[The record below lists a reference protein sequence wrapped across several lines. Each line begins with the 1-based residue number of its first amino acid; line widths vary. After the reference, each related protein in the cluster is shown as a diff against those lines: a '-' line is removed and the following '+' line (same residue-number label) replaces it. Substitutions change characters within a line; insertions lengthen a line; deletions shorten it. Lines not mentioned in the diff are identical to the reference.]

1 MRSKSGRGG
10 RPKHNRSTSSSP
22 SITAT
27 TTSLPMLFN
36 RKHNQF
42 TLDEDSVC
50 GEMLNAQLHND
61 VAPDL
66 VDHALASKTR
76 VHCSTSHDISTL
88 DDGMEIDCF
97 KQTCIICNQGGHV
110 FVCAE
115 SGCPIALH
123 KKCVSQELISD
134 DDLEQF
140 YCPYCLH
147 KRALVQK
154 EQLRKKAELAK
165 EDLLKFLGTNAV
177 GGDGLKQKD
186 GEEKRC
192 QDQHNTDEEQMTEDG
207 ALDAS
212 KGSQGGLKIH
222 EENISEAHQSKFAED
237 VENIQLE
244 MNADG
249 ALDRSKGG
257 SKDGLKVPEENKG
270 RSKDEEQMQPKS
282 PKQTSNADFASRT
295 TDSDMEILAARVCRI
310 KQRAQK
316 KPFPQND
323 DSPRKLSSQENS
335 TTEKKVTSK
344 NKKHAA
350 SKKSRQP
357 QVSTKQLTTMPFP
370 TAKRKR
376 LLWTAEEENM
386 LKEGVH
392 HVSASAKKNV
402 PWRKILEL
410 GRHIFHKSRTPEDLK
425 DKWRTMLAK
434 EP

>member
-1 MRSKSGRGG
+1 M
-10 RPKHNRSTSSSP
+10 P
-22 SITAT
+22 
-27 TTSLPMLFN
+27 
-36 RKHNQF
+36 
-42 TLDEDSVC
+42 
-50 GEMLNAQLHND
+50 NAQLHND
-61 VAPDL
+61 VASDL
-66 VDHALASKTR
+66 VDHTLASKTR
-76 VHCSTSHDISTL
+76 VHCSTSHEISTQ

-110 FVCAE
+110 SVCTE

-123 KKCVSQELISD
+123 KKCVRQELISD

-154 EQLRKKAELAK
+154 QQLRKKAELAK

-186 GEEKRC
+186 GEEKRR
-192 QDQHNTDEEQMTEDG
+192 QDQCNTDEQMTEDG

-237 VENIQLE
+237 EESIQVE

-257 SKDGLKVPEENKG
+257 SKDGLKVSEENKS

-282 PKQTSNADFASRT
+282 PKHTSNADFTSGT
-295 TDSDMEILAARVCRI
+295 TDSDMEILAARACRI

-316 KPFPQND
+316 KAFLQND

-357 QVSTKQLTTMPFP
+357 QVSTKQL
-370 TAKRKR
+370 
-376 LLWTAEEENM
+376 
-386 LKEGVH
+386 
-392 HVSASAKKNV
+392 
-402 PWRKILEL
+402 
-410 GRHIFHKSRTPEDLK
+410 
-425 DKWRTMLAK
+425 
-434 EP
+434 

>member
-10 RPKHNRSTSSSP
+10 RPKHSLSTSSSP
-22 SITAT
+22 SIT
-27 TTSLPMLFN
+27 TSLPMLFN
-36 RKHNQF
+36 HKHSQF
-42 TLDEDSVC
+42 TLDEDSIC
-50 GEMLNAQLHND
+50 GEMPNAQLHND

-66 VDHALASKTR
+66 DDHTLASKTR
-76 VHCSTSHDISTL
+76 VLCSTSHDISTQ
-88 DDGMEIDCF
+88 DDDMEIDCF

-110 FVCAE
+110 SVCTE
-115 SGCPIALH
+115 PGCPIALH
-123 KKCVSQELISD
+123 KKCLSRELISD
-134 DDLEQF
+134 GDNLEQF

-154 EQLRKKAELAK
+154 QQLRKKVELAK

-186 GEEKRC
+186 GEEKMR
-192 QDQHNTDEEQMTEDG
+192 QDQCNTDEQMTEDG

-212 KGSQGGLKIH
+212 KGSQGGLKTH
-222 EENISEAHQSKFAED
+222 EENISEAHQSKFAEV
-237 VENIQLE
+237 VENIQVE
-244 MNADG
+244 MTEDG
-249 ALDRSKGG
+249 ALDSSKGG
-257 SKDGLKVPEENKG
+257 SMDGLKVSEENKS

-282 PKQTSNADFASRT
+282 PKQTSNADFASGT
-295 TDSDMEILAARVCRI
+295 MDSDMEILAARVCRI

-316 KPFPQND
+316 KAFPQND
-323 DSPRKLSSQENS
+323 DSPMKLSSQEDS

-357 QVSTKQLTTMPFP
+357 QVSTKQFTTMPFP

-376 LLWTAEEENM
+376 LLWTPEEENM

-392 HVSASAKKNV
+392 HFSASAKKNV

-410 GRHIFHKSRTPEDLK
+410 GRHIFHKSRTPADLK

>member
-1 MRSKSGRGG
+1 MS
-10 RPKHNRSTSSSP
+10 
-22 SITAT
+22 
-27 TTSLPMLFN
+27 
-36 RKHNQF
+36 
-42 TLDEDSVC
+42 
-50 GEMLNAQLHND
+50 NAQLHND

-76 VHCSTSHDISTL
+76 GHCSTSHGISTQ
-88 DDGMEIDCF
+88 DDDMEIDCF

-123 KKCVSQELISD
+123 KKCVSRELISD
-134 DDLEQF
+134 VDLEQF

-154 EQLRKKAELAK
+154 QQLRKKAELAK

-186 GEEKRC
+186 GEEKRR
-192 QDQHNTDEEQMTEDG
+192 QDQCNTDEQMTEDG

-237 VENIQLE
+237 EENVQVE

-257 SKDGLKVPEENKG
+257 SKDGLKVSEENKS

-282 PKQTSNADFASRT
+282 PKHTSNADFTSGT
-295 TDSDMEILAARVCRI
+295 TDSDMEILAARACRI

-316 KPFPQND
+316 KAFLQND

-357 QVSTKQLTTMPFP
+357 QVSTKQL
-370 TAKRKR
+370 
-376 LLWTAEEENM
+376 
-386 LKEGVH
+386 
-392 HVSASAKKNV
+392 
-402 PWRKILEL
+402 
-410 GRHIFHKSRTPEDLK
+410 
-425 DKWRTMLAK
+425 
-434 EP
+434 

>member
-1 MRSKSGRGG
+1 MR
-10 RPKHNRSTSSSP
+10 
-22 SITAT
+22 IY
-27 TTSLPMLFN
+27 L
-36 RKHNQF
+36 QF
-42 TLDEDSVC
+42 TLDEDIIC
-50 GEMLNAQLHND
+50 GEMPNAQLHND
-61 VAPDL
+61 VASDL
-66 VDHALASKTR
+66 VDHTLASKTT
-76 VHCSTSHDISTL
+76 VHCSTSHDISTQ

-110 FVCAE
+110 SVCTE
-115 SGCPIALH
+115 SGCPIVLH
-123 KKCVSQELISD
+123 KKCVRQELISD
-134 DDLEQF
+134 NDLEQF

-154 EQLRKKAELAK
+154 QQLRKKAELAK

-186 GEEKRC
+186 GEEKRR
-192 QDQHNTDEEQMTEDG
+192 QDQRNTDEQMTEDG

-237 VENIQLE
+237 EESIQVE

-257 SKDGLKVPEENKG
+257 SKDGLKVSEENKS

-282 PKQTSNADFASRT
+282 PKHTSNADFTSGT
-295 TDSDMEILAARVCRI
+295 TDSDMEILAARACRI

-316 KPFPQND
+316 KAFLQND

-350 SKKSRQP
+350 SKKTRQP
-357 QVSTKQLTTMPFP
+357 QVSTKQL
-370 TAKRKR
+370 
-376 LLWTAEEENM
+376 
-386 LKEGVH
+386 
-392 HVSASAKKNV
+392 
-402 PWRKILEL
+402 
-410 GRHIFHKSRTPEDLK
+410 
-425 DKWRTMLAK
+425 
-434 EP
+434 

>member
-1 MRSKSGRGG
+1 MR
-10 RPKHNRSTSSSP
+10 
-22 SITAT
+22 IY
-27 TTSLPMLFN
+27 L
-36 RKHNQF
+36 QF
-42 TLDEDSVC
+42 TLDEDIIC
-50 GEMLNAQLHND
+50 GEMPNAQLHND
-61 VAPDL
+61 VASDL
-66 VDHALASKTR
+66 VDHTLASKTR
-76 VHCSTSHDISTL
+76 VHCSTSHEISTQ

-110 FVCAE
+110 SVCTE

-123 KKCVSQELISD
+123 KKCVRHELISD

-154 EQLRKKAELAK
+154 QQLRKKAELAK

-186 GEEKRC
+186 GEEKRR
-192 QDQHNTDEEQMTEDG
+192 QDQRNTDEQMTEDG

-237 VENIQLE
+237 VENIQVEMDADGALDASKGGSKDGLKIHEENISEAHQSKFAEDEESIQVE

-257 SKDGLKVPEENKG
+257 SKDGLKVSEENKS

-282 PKQTSNADFASRT
+282 PKHTSNADFTSGT
-295 TDSDMEILAARVCRI
+295 TDSDMEILAARACRI

-316 KPFPQND
+316 KAFLQND

-350 SKKSRQP
+350 SKKTRQP
-357 QVSTKQLTTMPFP
+357 QVSTKQL
-370 TAKRKR
+370 
-376 LLWTAEEENM
+376 
-386 LKEGVH
+386 
-392 HVSASAKKNV
+392 
-402 PWRKILEL
+402 
-410 GRHIFHKSRTPEDLK
+410 
-425 DKWRTMLAK
+425 
-434 EP
+434 

>member
-1 MRSKSGRGG
+1 M
-10 RPKHNRSTSSSP
+10 P
-22 SITAT
+22 
-27 TTSLPMLFN
+27 
-36 RKHNQF
+36 
-42 TLDEDSVC
+42 
-50 GEMLNAQLHND
+50 NAQLHND
-61 VAPDL
+61 VASDL
-66 VDHALASKTR
+66 VDHTLASKTR
-76 VHCSTSHDISTL
+76 VHCSTSHEISTQ

-110 FVCAE
+110 SVCTE

-123 KKCVSQELISD
+123 KKCVRQELISD

-154 EQLRKKAELAK
+154 QQLRKKAELAK

-186 GEEKRC
+186 GEEKRR
-192 QDQHNTDEEQMTEDG
+192 QDQRNTDEQMTEDG

-237 VENIQLE
+237 EESIQVE

-257 SKDGLKVPEENKG
+257 SKDGLKVSEENKS

-282 PKQTSNADFASRT
+282 PKHTSNADFTSGT
-295 TDSDMEILAARVCRI
+295 TDSDMEILAARACRI

-316 KPFPQND
+316 KAFLQND

-350 SKKSRQP
+350 SKRTRQP
-357 QVSTKQLTTMPFP
+357 QVSTKQL
-370 TAKRKR
+370 
-376 LLWTAEEENM
+376 
-386 LKEGVH
+386 
-392 HVSASAKKNV
+392 
-402 PWRKILEL
+402 
-410 GRHIFHKSRTPEDLK
+410 
-425 DKWRTMLAK
+425 
-434 EP
+434 

>member
-1 MRSKSGRGG
+1 MR
-10 RPKHNRSTSSSP
+10 
-22 SITAT
+22 IY
-27 TTSLPMLFN
+27 L
-36 RKHNQF
+36 QF
-42 TLDEDSVC
+42 TLDEDSIC
-50 GEMLNAQLHND
+50 GEMPNAQLHND
-61 VAPDL
+61 VASDL
-66 VDHALASKTR
+66 VDHTLASKTR
-76 VHCSTSHDISTL
+76 VHCSTSHDISTQ

-110 FVCAE
+110 SVCTE

-123 KKCVSQELISD
+123 KKCVRQELISD

-154 EQLRKKAELAK
+154 QQLRKKAELAK

-186 GEEKRC
+186 GEEKRR
-192 QDQHNTDEEQMTEDG
+192 QDQRNTDEQMTEDG

-237 VENIQLE
+237 VENIQVE

-257 SKDGLKVPEENKG
+257 SKDGLKVSEENKS

-282 PKQTSNADFASRT
+282 PKHTSNADFTSGT
-295 TDSDMEILAARVCRI
+295 TDSDMEILAARACRI

-316 KPFPQND
+316 KAFLQND

-350 SKKSRQP
+350 SKKTRQP
-357 QVSTKQLTTMPFP
+357 QVSTKQL
-370 TAKRKR
+370 
-376 LLWTAEEENM
+376 
-386 LKEGVH
+386 
-392 HVSASAKKNV
+392 
-402 PWRKILEL
+402 
-410 GRHIFHKSRTPEDLK
+410 
-425 DKWRTMLAK
+425 
-434 EP
+434 

>member
-1 MRSKSGRGG
+1 M
-10 RPKHNRSTSSSP
+10 P
-22 SITAT
+22 
-27 TTSLPMLFN
+27 
-36 RKHNQF
+36 
-42 TLDEDSVC
+42 
-50 GEMLNAQLHND
+50 NAQLHND
-61 VAPDL
+61 VASDL
-66 VDHALASKTR
+66 VDHTLASKTR
-76 VHCSTSHDISTL
+76 VHCSTSHEISTQ

-110 FVCAE
+110 SVCTE

-123 KKCVSQELISD
+123 KKCVRQELISD

-154 EQLRKKAELAK
+154 QQLRKKAELAK

-186 GEEKRC
+186 GEEKRR
-192 QDQHNTDEEQMTEDG
+192 QDQRNTDEQMTEDG

-237 VENIQLE
+237 VENIQVEMDADGALDASKGGSKDGLKIHEENISEAHQSKFAEDEESIQVEMNADGALDASKGGSKDGLKIHEENISEAHQSKFAEDEESIQVE

-257 SKDGLKVPEENKG
+257 SKDGLKVSEENKS

-282 PKQTSNADFASRT
+282 PKHTSNADFTSGT
-295 TDSDMEILAARVCRI
+295 TDSDMEILAARACRI

-316 KPFPQND
+316 KAFLQND

-350 SKKSRQP
+350 SKKTRQP
-357 QVSTKQLTTMPFP
+357 QVSTKQL
-370 TAKRKR
+370 
-376 LLWTAEEENM
+376 
-386 LKEGVH
+386 
-392 HVSASAKKNV
+392 
-402 PWRKILEL
+402 
-410 GRHIFHKSRTPEDLK
+410 
-425 DKWRTMLAK
+425 
-434 EP
+434 

>member
-1 MRSKSGRGG
+1 M
-10 RPKHNRSTSSSP
+10 P
-22 SITAT
+22 
-27 TTSLPMLFN
+27 
-36 RKHNQF
+36 
-42 TLDEDSVC
+42 
-50 GEMLNAQLHND
+50 NAQLHND
-61 VAPDL
+61 VASDL
-66 VDHALASKTR
+66 VDHTLASKTT
-76 VHCSTSHDISTL
+76 VHCSTSHDISTQ

-110 FVCAE
+110 SVCTE
-115 SGCPIALH
+115 SGCPIVLH
-123 KKCVSQELISD
+123 KKCVRQELISD
-134 DDLEQF
+134 NDLEQF

-154 EQLRKKAELAK
+154 QQLRKKAELAK

-186 GEEKRC
+186 GEEKRR
-192 QDQHNTDEEQMTEDG
+192 QDQRNTDEQMTEDG

-237 VENIQLE
+237 EESIQVE

-257 SKDGLKVPEENKG
+257 SKDGLKVSEENKS

-282 PKQTSNADFASRT
+282 PKHTSNADFTSGT
-295 TDSDMEILAARVCRI
+295 TDSDMEILAARACRI

-316 KPFPQND
+316 KAFLQND

-350 SKKSRQP
+350 SKKTRQP
-357 QVSTKQLTTMPFP
+357 QVSTKQL
-370 TAKRKR
+370 
-376 LLWTAEEENM
+376 
-386 LKEGVH
+386 
-392 HVSASAKKNV
+392 
-402 PWRKILEL
+402 
-410 GRHIFHKSRTPEDLK
+410 
-425 DKWRTMLAK
+425 
-434 EP
+434 

>member
-1 MRSKSGRGG
+1 M
-10 RPKHNRSTSSSP
+10 P
-22 SITAT
+22 
-27 TTSLPMLFN
+27 
-36 RKHNQF
+36 
-42 TLDEDSVC
+42 
-50 GEMLNAQLHND
+50 NAQLHND
-61 VAPDL
+61 VASDL
-66 VDHALASKTR
+66 VDHTLASKTR
-76 VHCSTSHDISTL
+76 VHCSTSHEISTQ

-97 KQTCIICNQGGHV
+97 KQTCIICNQGGRV
-110 FVCAE
+110 SVCTE

-123 KKCVSQELISD
+123 KKCVRQELISD

-154 EQLRKKAELAK
+154 QQLRKKAELAK

-186 GEEKRC
+186 GEEKRR
-192 QDQHNTDEEQMTEDG
+192 QDQRNTDEQMTEDG

-237 VENIQLE
+237 VENIQVE

-257 SKDGLKVPEENKG
+257 SKDGLKVSEENKS

-282 PKQTSNADFASRT
+282 PKHTSNADFTSGT
-295 TDSDMEILAARVCRI
+295 TDSDMEILAARACRI

-316 KPFPQND
+316 KAFLQND

-350 SKKSRQP
+350 SKKTRQP
-357 QVSTKQLTTMPFP
+357 QVSTKQL
-370 TAKRKR
+370 
-376 LLWTAEEENM
+376 
-386 LKEGVH
+386 
-392 HVSASAKKNV
+392 
-402 PWRKILEL
+402 
-410 GRHIFHKSRTPEDLK
+410 
-425 DKWRTMLAK
+425 
-434 EP
+434 

>member
-1 MRSKSGRGG
+1 M
-10 RPKHNRSTSSSP
+10 P
-22 SITAT
+22 
-27 TTSLPMLFN
+27 
-36 RKHNQF
+36 
-42 TLDEDSVC
+42 
-50 GEMLNAQLHND
+50 NAQLHND
-61 VAPDL
+61 VASDL
-66 VDHALASKTR
+66 VDHTLASKTT
-76 VHCSTSHDISTL
+76 VHCSTSHDISTQ

-110 FVCAE
+110 SVCTE

-123 KKCVSQELISD
+123 KKCVRQELISD

-154 EQLRKKAELAK
+154 QQLRKKAELAK

-186 GEEKRC
+186 GEEKRR
-192 QDQHNTDEEQMTEDG
+192 QDQRNTDEQMTEDG

-237 VENIQLE
+237 EESIQVE

-257 SKDGLKVPEENKG
+257 SKDGLKVSEENKS

-282 PKQTSNADFASRT
+282 PKHTSNADFTSGT
-295 TDSDMEILAARVCRI
+295 TDSDMEILAARACRI

-316 KPFPQND
+316 KAFLQND

-350 SKKSRQP
+350 SKRTRQP
-357 QVSTKQLTTMPFP
+357 QVSTKQL
-370 TAKRKR
+370 
-376 LLWTAEEENM
+376 
-386 LKEGVH
+386 
-392 HVSASAKKNV
+392 
-402 PWRKILEL
+402 
-410 GRHIFHKSRTPEDLK
+410 
-425 DKWRTMLAK
+425 
-434 EP
+434 

>member
-1 MRSKSGRGG
+1 M
-10 RPKHNRSTSSSP
+10 P
-22 SITAT
+22 
-27 TTSLPMLFN
+27 
-36 RKHNQF
+36 
-42 TLDEDSVC
+42 
-50 GEMLNAQLHND
+50 NAQLHND
-61 VAPDL
+61 VASDL
-66 VDHALASKTR
+66 VDHTLASKTT
-76 VHCSTSHDISTL
+76 VHCSTSHEISTQ

-110 FVCAE
+110 SVCTE

-123 KKCVSQELISD
+123 KKCVRQELISD

-154 EQLRKKAELAK
+154 QQLRKKAELAK

-177 GGDGLKQKD
+177 DGEGLKQKD
-186 GEEKRC
+186 GEEKRR
-192 QDQHNTDEEQMTEDG
+192 QDQRNTDEQMTEDG

-237 VENIQLE
+237 EESIQVE

-257 SKDGLKVPEENKG
+257 SKDGLKVSEENKS

-282 PKQTSNADFASRT
+282 PKHTSNADFTSGT
-295 TDSDMEILAARVCRI
+295 TDSDMEILAARACRI

-316 KPFPQND
+316 KAFLQND

-350 SKKSRQP
+350 SKRTRQP
-357 QVSTKQLTTMPFP
+357 QVSTKQL
-370 TAKRKR
+370 
-376 LLWTAEEENM
+376 
-386 LKEGVH
+386 
-392 HVSASAKKNV
+392 
-402 PWRKILEL
+402 
-410 GRHIFHKSRTPEDLK
+410 
-425 DKWRTMLAK
+425 
-434 EP
+434 

>member
-1 MRSKSGRGG
+1 MR
-10 RPKHNRSTSSSP
+10 
-22 SITAT
+22 IY
-27 TTSLPMLFN
+27 L
-36 RKHNQF
+36 QF
-42 TLDEDSVC
+42 TLDEDIIC
-50 GEMLNAQLHND
+50 GEMPNAQLHND
-61 VAPDL
+61 VASDL
-66 VDHALASKTR
+66 VDHTLASKTT
-76 VHCSTSHDISTL
+76 VHCSTSHDISTQ

-97 KQTCIICNQGGHV
+97 KQTCIICDQGGHV
-110 FVCAE
+110 SVCTE

-123 KKCVSQELISD
+123 KKCVRQELISD

-154 EQLRKKAELAK
+154 QQLRKKAELAK

-186 GEEKRC
+186 GEEKRR
-192 QDQHNTDEEQMTEDG
+192 QDQRNTDEQMTEDG

-237 VENIQLE
+237 EESIQVE

-257 SKDGLKVPEENKG
+257 SKDGLKVSEENKS

-282 PKQTSNADFASRT
+282 PKHTSNADFASGT
-295 TDSDMEILAARVCRI
+295 TDSDMEILAARACRI

-316 KPFPQND
+316 KAFLQND

-350 SKKSRQP
+350 SKRTRQP
-357 QVSTKQLTTMPFP
+357 QVSTKQL
-370 TAKRKR
+370 
-376 LLWTAEEENM
+376 
-386 LKEGVH
+386 
-392 HVSASAKKNV
+392 
-402 PWRKILEL
+402 
-410 GRHIFHKSRTPEDLK
+410 
-425 DKWRTMLAK
+425 
-434 EP
+434 

>member
-1 MRSKSGRGG
+1 M
-10 RPKHNRSTSSSP
+10 P
-22 SITAT
+22 
-27 TTSLPMLFN
+27 
-36 RKHNQF
+36 
-42 TLDEDSVC
+42 
-50 GEMLNAQLHND
+50 NAQLHND
-61 VAPDL
+61 VASDL
-66 VDHALASKTR
+66 VDHTLASKTR
-76 VHCSTSHDISTL
+76 VHCSTSHEISTQ

-110 FVCAE
+110 SVCTE

-123 KKCVSQELISD
+123 KKCVRQELISD

-154 EQLRKKAELAK
+154 QQLRKKAELAK

-186 GEEKRC
+186 GEEKRR
-192 QDQHNTDEEQMTEDG
+192 QDQRNTDEQMTEDG

-237 VENIQLE
+237 VENIQVE

-249 ALDRSKGG
+249 ALDASKGG
-257 SKDGLKVPEENKG
+257 SKDGLKVSEENKS

-282 PKQTSNADFASRT
+282 PKHTSNADFTSGT
-295 TDSDMEILAARVCRI
+295 TDSDMEILAARACRI

-316 KPFPQND
+316 KAFLQND

-350 SKKSRQP
+350 SKKTRQP
-357 QVSTKQLTTMPFP
+357 QVSTKQL
-370 TAKRKR
+370 
-376 LLWTAEEENM
+376 
-386 LKEGVH
+386 
-392 HVSASAKKNV
+392 
-402 PWRKILEL
+402 
-410 GRHIFHKSRTPEDLK
+410 
-425 DKWRTMLAK
+425 
-434 EP
+434 

>member
-10 RPKHNRSTSSSP
+10 RPKHSRSTSSSP
-22 SITAT
+22 SITTTTTT

-36 RKHNQF
+36 HKHNQF
-42 TLDEDSVC
+42 TLDEDSIC
-50 GEMLNAQLHND
+50 GEMPNAQLHND

-66 VDHALASKTR
+66 VDHAL
-76 VHCSTSHDISTL
+76 
-88 DDGMEIDCF
+88 DDGMEIDWF
-97 KQTCIICNQGGHV
+97 KQTCIICNLGGNV
-110 FVCAE
+110 SVCSE

-123 KKCVSQELISD
+123 KKCLCRELMSD

-154 EQLRKKAELAK
+154 QQLRKKAELAK

-186 GEEKRC
+186 GEEKRRR
-192 QDQHNTDEEQMTEDG
+192 DQCNTDEQMTEDG

-212 KGSQGGLKIH
+212 KGSQGQGGLKIH
-222 EENISEAHQSKFAED
+222 EENITEAHQSKFAED
-237 VENIQLE
+237 VENIQVE

-257 SKDGLKVPEENKG
+257 SKDGLKVSEENKS

-282 PKQTSNADFASRT
+282 PKQTSNADFASGT
-295 TDSDMEILAARVCRI
+295 TDSDMEILSARVCRI

-316 KPFPQND
+316 KAFPQND

-357 QVSTKQLTTMPFP
+357 QVATKQFTTMPFP

-392 HVSASAKKNV
+392 HFSASAKKNV

-410 GRHIFHKSRTPEDLK
+410 GRHIFYKSRTPEDLK

>member
-1 MRSKSGRGG
+1 MR
-10 RPKHNRSTSSSP
+10 
-22 SITAT
+22 IY
-27 TTSLPMLFN
+27 L
-36 RKHNQF
+36 QF
-42 TLDEDSVC
+42 TLDEDIIC
-50 GEMLNAQLHND
+50 GEMPNAQLHND
-61 VAPDL
+61 VASDL
-66 VDHALASKTR
+66 VDHTLASKTR
-76 VHCSTSHDISTL
+76 VHCSTSHEISTQ

-110 FVCAE
+110 SVCTE
-115 SGCPIALH
+115 SGCPIVLH
-123 KKCVSQELISD
+123 KKCVRQELISD

-154 EQLRKKAELAK
+154 QQLRKKAELAK

-186 GEEKRC
+186 GEEKRR
-192 QDQHNTDEEQMTEDG
+192 QDQRNTDEQMTEDG

-237 VENIQLE
+237 EESIQVE

-257 SKDGLKVPEENKG
+257 SKDGLKVSEENKS

-282 PKQTSNADFASRT
+282 PKHTSNADFTSGT
-295 TDSDMEILAARVCRI
+295 TDSDMEILAARACRI

-316 KPFPQND
+316 KAFLQND

-350 SKKSRQP
+350 SKKTRQP
-357 QVSTKQLTTMPFP
+357 QVSTKQL
-370 TAKRKR
+370 
-376 LLWTAEEENM
+376 
-386 LKEGVH
+386 
-392 HVSASAKKNV
+392 
-402 PWRKILEL
+402 
-410 GRHIFHKSRTPEDLK
+410 
-425 DKWRTMLAK
+425 
-434 EP
+434 

>member
-1 MRSKSGRGG
+1 M
-10 RPKHNRSTSSSP
+10 P
-22 SITAT
+22 
-27 TTSLPMLFN
+27 
-36 RKHNQF
+36 
-42 TLDEDSVC
+42 
-50 GEMLNAQLHND
+50 NAQLHND
-61 VAPDL
+61 VASDL
-66 VDHALASKTR
+66 VDHTLASKTT
-76 VHCSTSHDISTL
+76 VHCSTSHEISTQ

-110 FVCAE
+110 SVCTE

-123 KKCVSQELISD
+123 KKCVRQELISD

-154 EQLRKKAELAK
+154 QQLRKKAELAK

-186 GEEKRC
+186 GEEKRR
-192 QDQHNTDEEQMTEDG
+192 QDQCNTDEQMTEDG

-222 EENISEAHQSKFAED
+222 EENISEAHQSKFAVDE
-237 VENIQLE
+237 ESIQVE

-257 SKDGLKVPEENKG
+257 SKDGLKVSEENKS

-282 PKQTSNADFASRT
+282 PKHTSNADFASGT
-295 TDSDMEILAARVCRI
+295 TDSDMEILAARACRI

-316 KPFPQND
+316 KAFLQND

-350 SKKSRQP
+350 SKKTRQP
-357 QVSTKQLTTMPFP
+357 QVSTKQL
-370 TAKRKR
+370 
-376 LLWTAEEENM
+376 
-386 LKEGVH
+386 
-392 HVSASAKKNV
+392 
-402 PWRKILEL
+402 
-410 GRHIFHKSRTPEDLK
+410 
-425 DKWRTMLAK
+425 
-434 EP
+434 

>member
-1 MRSKSGRGG
+1 MR
-10 RPKHNRSTSSSP
+10 
-22 SITAT
+22 IY
-27 TTSLPMLFN
+27 L
-36 RKHNQF
+36 QF
-42 TLDEDSVC
+42 TLDEDSIC
-50 GEMLNAQLHND
+50 GEMPNAQLHND
-61 VAPDL
+61 VASDL
-66 VDHALASKTR
+66 VDHTLASKTR
-76 VHCSTSHDISTL
+76 VHCSTSHEISTQ

-110 FVCAE
+110 SVCTE
-115 SGCPIALH
+115 SGCPIVLH
-123 KKCVSQELISD
+123 KKCVRQELISD

-154 EQLRKKAELAK
+154 QQLRKKAELAK

-186 GEEKRC
+186 GEEKRR
-192 QDQHNTDEEQMTEDG
+192 QDQRNTDEQMTEDG

-237 VENIQLE
+237 EESIQVE

-257 SKDGLKVPEENKG
+257 SKDGLKVSEENKS

-282 PKQTSNADFASRT
+282 PKHTSNADFTSGT
-295 TDSDMEILAARVCRI
+295 TDSDMEILAARACRI

-316 KPFPQND
+316 KAFLQND

-350 SKKSRQP
+350 SKKTRQP
-357 QVSTKQLTTMPFP
+357 QVSTKQL
-370 TAKRKR
+370 
-376 LLWTAEEENM
+376 
-386 LKEGVH
+386 
-392 HVSASAKKNV
+392 
-402 PWRKILEL
+402 
-410 GRHIFHKSRTPEDLK
+410 
-425 DKWRTMLAK
+425 
-434 EP
+434 

>member
-1 MRSKSGRGG
+1 MR
-10 RPKHNRSTSSSP
+10 
-22 SITAT
+22 IY
-27 TTSLPMLFN
+27 L
-36 RKHNQF
+36 QF
-42 TLDEDSVC
+42 TLDEDIIC
-50 GEMLNAQLHND
+50 GEMPNAQLHND
-61 VAPDL
+61 VASDL
-66 VDHALASKTR
+66 VDHTLASKTR
-76 VHCSTSHDISTL
+76 VHCSTSHEISTQ

-110 FVCAE
+110 SVCTE

-123 KKCVSQELISD
+123 KKCVRQELISD

-154 EQLRKKAELAK
+154 QQLRKKAELAK

-186 GEEKRC
+186 GEEKRR
-192 QDQHNTDEEQMTEDG
+192 QDQRNTDEQMTEDG

-237 VENIQLE
+237 VENIQVE

-257 SKDGLKVPEENKG
+257 SKDGLKVSEENKS

-282 PKQTSNADFASRT
+282 PKHTSNADFASGT
-295 TDSDMEILAARVCRI
+295 TDSDMEILAARACRI

-316 KPFPQND
+316 KAFLQND

-350 SKKSRQP
+350 SKKTRQP
-357 QVSTKQLTTMPFP
+357 QVSTKQL
-370 TAKRKR
+370 
-376 LLWTAEEENM
+376 
-386 LKEGVH
+386 
-392 HVSASAKKNV
+392 
-402 PWRKILEL
+402 
-410 GRHIFHKSRTPEDLK
+410 
-425 DKWRTMLAK
+425 
-434 EP
+434 

>member
-1 MRSKSGRGG
+1 MR
-10 RPKHNRSTSSSP
+10 
-22 SITAT
+22 IY
-27 TTSLPMLFN
+27 L
-36 RKHNQF
+36 QF
-42 TLDEDSVC
+42 TLDEDIIC
-50 GEMLNAQLHND
+50 GEMPNAQLHND
-61 VAPDL
+61 VASDL
-66 VDHALASKTR
+66 VDHTLASKTR
-76 VHCSTSHDISTL
+76 VHCSTSHEISTQ

-110 FVCAE
+110 SVCTE

-123 KKCVSQELISD
+123 KKCVRQELISD

-154 EQLRKKAELAK
+154 QQLRKKAELAK

-186 GEEKRC
+186 GEEKRR
-192 QDQHNTDEEQMTEDG
+192 QDQRNTDEQMTEDG

-237 VENIQLE
+237 EESIQVE

-257 SKDGLKVPEENKG
+257 SKDGLKVSEENKS

-282 PKQTSNADFASRT
+282 PKHTSNADFTSGT
-295 TDSDMEILAARVCRI
+295 TDSDMEILAARACRI

-316 KPFPQND
+316 KAFLQND

-350 SKKSRQP
+350 SKKTRQP
-357 QVSTKQLTTMPFP
+357 QVSTKQL
-370 TAKRKR
+370 
-376 LLWTAEEENM
+376 
-386 LKEGVH
+386 
-392 HVSASAKKNV
+392 
-402 PWRKILEL
+402 
-410 GRHIFHKSRTPEDLK
+410 
-425 DKWRTMLAK
+425 
-434 EP
+434 

>member
-1 MRSKSGRGG
+1 MR
-10 RPKHNRSTSSSP
+10 
-22 SITAT
+22 IY
-27 TTSLPMLFN
+27 L
-36 RKHNQF
+36 QF
-42 TLDEDSVC
+42 TLDEDIIC
-50 GEMLNAQLHND
+50 GEMPNAQLHND
-61 VAPDL
+61 VASDL
-66 VDHALASKTR
+66 VDHTLASKTT
-76 VHCSTSHDISTL
+76 VHCSTSHDISTQ

-97 KQTCIICNQGGHV
+97 KQTCIICNQGGRV
-110 FVCAE
+110 SVCTE

-123 KKCVSQELISD
+123 KKCVRQELISD

-154 EQLRKKAELAK
+154 QQLRKKAELAK

-186 GEEKRC
+186 GEEKRRR
-192 QDQHNTDEEQMTEDG
+192 DQRNTDEQMTEDG

-237 VENIQLE
+237 EESIQVE

-257 SKDGLKVPEENKG
+257 SKDGLKVSEENKS

-282 PKQTSNADFASRT
+282 PKHTSNADFTSGT
-295 TDSDMEILAARVCRI
+295 TDSDMEILAARACRI

-316 KPFPQND
+316 KAFLQND

-350 SKKSRQP
+350 SKKTRQP
-357 QVSTKQLTTMPFP
+357 QVSTKQL
-370 TAKRKR
+370 
-376 LLWTAEEENM
+376 
-386 LKEGVH
+386 
-392 HVSASAKKNV
+392 
-402 PWRKILEL
+402 
-410 GRHIFHKSRTPEDLK
+410 
-425 DKWRTMLAK
+425 
-434 EP
+434 

>member
-1 MRSKSGRGG
+1 MR
-10 RPKHNRSTSSSP
+10 
-22 SITAT
+22 IY
-27 TTSLPMLFN
+27 L
-36 RKHNQF
+36 QF

-76 VHCSTSHDISTL
+76 GHCSTSHDISTQ
-88 DDGMEIDCF
+88 DDDMEIDCF

-123 KKCVSQELISD
+123 KKCVRQELISD

-154 EQLRKKAELAK
+154 QQLRKKAELAK

-186 GEEKRC
+186 GEEKRR
-192 QDQHNTDEEQMTEDG
+192 QDQRNTDEQMTEDG

-257 SKDGLKVPEENKG
+257 SKDGLKVSEENKS

-282 PKQTSNADFASRT
+282 PKHTSNADFTSGT
-295 TDSDMEILAARVCRI
+295 TDSDMEILAARACRI

-316 KPFPQND
+316 KAFLQND

-357 QVSTKQLTTMPFP
+357 QVSTKQL
-370 TAKRKR
+370 
-376 LLWTAEEENM
+376 
-386 LKEGVH
+386 
-392 HVSASAKKNV
+392 
-402 PWRKILEL
+402 
-410 GRHIFHKSRTPEDLK
+410 
-425 DKWRTMLAK
+425 
-434 EP
+434 

>member
-1 MRSKSGRGG
+1 M
-10 RPKHNRSTSSSP
+10 P
-22 SITAT
+22 
-27 TTSLPMLFN
+27 
-36 RKHNQF
+36 
-42 TLDEDSVC
+42 
-50 GEMLNAQLHND
+50 NAQLHND
-61 VAPDL
+61 VASDL
-66 VDHALASKTR
+66 VDHTLASKTR
-76 VHCSTSHDISTL
+76 VHCSTSHEISTQ

-110 FVCAE
+110 SVCTE

-123 KKCVSQELISD
+123 KKCVRQELISD

-154 EQLRKKAELAK
+154 QQLRKKAELAK

-186 GEEKRC
+186 GEEKRR
-192 QDQHNTDEEQMTEDG
+192 QDQRNTDEQMTEDG

-237 VENIQLE
+237 EESIQVE

-257 SKDGLKVPEENKG
+257 SKDGLKVSEENKS

-282 PKQTSNADFASRT
+282 PKHTSNADFTSGT
-295 TDSDMEILAARVCRI
+295 TDSDMEILAARACRI

-316 KPFPQND
+316 KAFLQND

-350 SKKSRQP
+350 SKKTRQP
-357 QVSTKQLTTMPFP
+357 QVSTKQL
-370 TAKRKR
+370 
-376 LLWTAEEENM
+376 
-386 LKEGVH
+386 
-392 HVSASAKKNV
+392 
-402 PWRKILEL
+402 
-410 GRHIFHKSRTPEDLK
+410 
-425 DKWRTMLAK
+425 
-434 EP
+434 

>member
-1 MRSKSGRGG
+1 M
-10 RPKHNRSTSSSP
+10 P
-22 SITAT
+22 
-27 TTSLPMLFN
+27 
-36 RKHNQF
+36 
-42 TLDEDSVC
+42 
-50 GEMLNAQLHND
+50 NAQLHND
-61 VAPDL
+61 VASDL
-66 VDHALASKTR
+66 VDHTLASKTT
-76 VHCSTSHDISTL
+76 VHCSTSHDISTQ

-110 FVCAE
+110 SVCTE

-123 KKCVSQELISD
+123 KKCVRQELISD

-154 EQLRKKAELAK
+154 QQLRKKAELAK

-186 GEEKRC
+186 GEEKRR
-192 QDQHNTDEEQMTEDG
+192 QDQRNTDEQMTEDG

-237 VENIQLE
+237 EESIQVE

-257 SKDGLKVPEENKG
+257 SKDGLKVSEENKS

-282 PKQTSNADFASRT
+282 PKHTSNADFTSGT
-295 TDSDMEILAARVCRI
+295 TDSDMEILAARACRI

-316 KPFPQND
+316 KAFLQND

-350 SKKSRQP
+350 SKKTRQP
-357 QVSTKQLTTMPFP
+357 QVSTKQL
-370 TAKRKR
+370 
-376 LLWTAEEENM
+376 
-386 LKEGVH
+386 
-392 HVSASAKKNV
+392 
-402 PWRKILEL
+402 
-410 GRHIFHKSRTPEDLK
+410 
-425 DKWRTMLAK
+425 
-434 EP
+434 

>member
-1 MRSKSGRGG
+1 M
-10 RPKHNRSTSSSP
+10 P
-22 SITAT
+22 
-27 TTSLPMLFN
+27 
-36 RKHNQF
+36 
-42 TLDEDSVC
+42 
-50 GEMLNAQLHND
+50 NAQLHND
-61 VAPDL
+61 VASDL
-66 VDHALASKTR
+66 VDHTLASKTT
-76 VHCSTSHDISTL
+76 VHCSTSREISTQ

-97 KQTCIICNQGGHV
+97 KQTCIICNQGGRV
-110 FVCAE
+110 SVCTE

-123 KKCVSQELISD
+123 KKCVRQELISD

-154 EQLRKKAELAK
+154 QQRRKKAEMAK
-165 EDLLKFLGTNAV
+165 EDLLKFWGTNAV

-186 GEEKRC
+186 GEEKRR
-192 QDQHNTDEEQMTEDG
+192 QDQRNTDEQMTEDG

-237 VENIQLE
+237 EESIQVE

-257 SKDGLKVPEENKG
+257 SKDGLKVSEENKS

-282 PKQTSNADFASRT
+282 PKHTSNADFTSGT
-295 TDSDMEILAARVCRI
+295 TDSDMEILAARACRI

-316 KPFPQND
+316 KAFLQND

-350 SKKSRQP
+350 SKKTRQP
-357 QVSTKQLTTMPFP
+357 QVSTKQL
-370 TAKRKR
+370 
-376 LLWTAEEENM
+376 
-386 LKEGVH
+386 
-392 HVSASAKKNV
+392 
-402 PWRKILEL
+402 
-410 GRHIFHKSRTPEDLK
+410 
-425 DKWRTMLAK
+425 
-434 EP
+434 

>member
-1 MRSKSGRGG
+1 MR
-10 RPKHNRSTSSSP
+10 
-22 SITAT
+22 IY
-27 TTSLPMLFN
+27 L
-36 RKHNQF
+36 QF
-42 TLDEDSVC
+42 TLDEDIIC
-50 GEMLNAQLHND
+50 GEMPNAQLHND
-61 VAPDL
+61 VASDL
-66 VDHALASKTR
+66 VDHTLASKTR
-76 VHCSTSHDISTL
+76 VHCSTSHEISTQ

-110 FVCAE
+110 SVCTE

-123 KKCVSQELISD
+123 KKCVRQELISD

-154 EQLRKKAELAK
+154 QQLRKKAELAK

-186 GEEKRC
+186 GEEKRR
-192 QDQHNTDEEQMTEDG
+192 QDQRNTDEQMTEDG

-222 EENISEAHQSKFAED
+222 EENISEAHQSKIAED
-237 VENIQLE
+237 EESIQVE

-257 SKDGLKVPEENKG
+257 SKDGLKVSEENKS

-282 PKQTSNADFASRT
+282 PKHTSNADFTSGT
-295 TDSDMEILAARVCRI
+295 TDSDMEILAARACRI

-316 KPFPQND
+316 KAFLQND

-350 SKKSRQP
+350 SKKTRQP
-357 QVSTKQLTTMPFP
+357 QVSTKQL
-370 TAKRKR
+370 
-376 LLWTAEEENM
+376 
-386 LKEGVH
+386 
-392 HVSASAKKNV
+392 
-402 PWRKILEL
+402 
-410 GRHIFHKSRTPEDLK
+410 
-425 DKWRTMLAK
+425 
-434 EP
+434 